1 MQVVKINAPVNLSSG
16 MIVSSGS
23 ILVIA
28 EAYTDNKSQKDGYI
42 PTQVATLLYQ
52 NEQAFLSGK
61 TFIPNVSDFN
71 TLLTGELAVLKYET
85 EAAEAMLI
93 EFVVDTLTP
102 IYGSQNIEVITV

>member
-1 MQVVKINAPVNLSSG
+1 MKTVKINSEVNLSSG
-16 MIVSSGS
+16 MVVASGS

-52 NEQAFLSGK
+52 NEQAFLDGK
-61 TFIPNVSDFN
+61 TSIPNVSDFN
-71 TLLTGELAVLKYET
+71 TTLAGELAVLRYET
-85 EAAEAMLI
+85 EAAEGMLI

-102 IYGSQNIEVITV
+102 IYGADNIEVVTV